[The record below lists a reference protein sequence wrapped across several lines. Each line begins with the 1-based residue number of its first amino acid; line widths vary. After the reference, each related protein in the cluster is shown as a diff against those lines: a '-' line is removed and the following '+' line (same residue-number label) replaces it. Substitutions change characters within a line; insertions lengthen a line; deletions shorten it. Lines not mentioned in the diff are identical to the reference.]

1 MAFRI
6 GLLLFPDITQLDL
19 TGPYEVFT
27 KFPDAEVRLIAKS
40 LEPVRANGG
49 MRILPDTVMAECP
62 QLDLICVP
70 GGAGMNALLNDA
82 ETLAFLRQQAA
93 AARYITSV
101 CTGALVLGAA
111 GLLRGKRAATHW
123 MSREMLAHF
132 GAIPQA
138 DRVVQDGNIIT
149 GGGVT
154 AGIDFALTVAAEAFG
169 ADVAK
174 SIQLAI
180 EYDPKPPY
188 DVFNGISF
196 WAAVAV
202 TLVAGLMRGFAG
214 FGSAMLM
221 APIFAILFGSA
232 DMVMTIVAIEMVV
245 SLQLFPQVRRDADWQ
260 LLTPMSIAAC
270 AAMPLGVWLL
280 ASIDKTAIITAVS
293 AVIVAFVVL
302 MWTGW
307 RYSGPRSPIAT
318 ITVGAISGAMMAT
331 TSVGGPPVLLYLLS
345 GNDPPRVN
353 RANIVTYY
361 FLTQFLLIVIVMA
374 SGVAGVS
381 ALIRAAILFPIMLL
395 GAWIGGRAF
404 HGMGSENLY
413 RQIALSILFATGM
426 FGLLRGLFGS

>member
-1 MAFRI
+1 MVA
-6 GLLLFPDITQLDL
+6 D
-19 TGPYEVFT
+19 
-27 KFPDAEVRLIAKS
+27 LIAVTFN
-40 LEPVRANGG
+40 L
-49 MRILPDTVMAECP
+49 
-62 QLDLICVP
+62 LI
-70 GGAGMNALLNDA
+70 
-82 ETLAFLRQQAA
+82 
-93 AARYITSV
+93 
-101 CTGALVLGAA
+101 
-111 GLLRGKRAATHW
+111 
-123 MSREMLAHF
+123 
-132 GAIPQA
+132 
-138 DRVVQDGNIIT
+138 
-149 GGGVT
+149 
-154 AGIDFALTVAAEAFG
+154 
-169 ADVAK
+169 
-174 SIQLAI
+174 
-180 EYDPKPPY
+180 
-188 DVFNGISF
+188 DVFHGISF

-202 TLVAGLMRGFAG
+202 TFVAGLMRGFAG

-232 DMVMTIVAIEMVV
+232 DMVMTIVTIEMVV

-381 ALIRAAILFPIMLL
+381 ALIRASILFPIMLL

-426 FGLLRGLFGS
+426 FGLLRGLFGI